1 LSQNSVLPASFL
13 QGIKA
18 VRHIHNAIL
27 FALSISVLATGLRA
41 DEPKPARPLLALS
54 HEVTAL
60 QTLYLLDPAP
70 AQLRALRTMAQET
83 AGKAQLSSIP
93 ELNADIRVALAD
105 LKKALL
111 DGESPERINKLGLR
125 LQELRNA
132 PGADVDDDIEL
143 TDEAIDRAGEAVRLL
158 TPRQTAAYLGA
169 IADDMPDPIAKLS
182 EAIHQVRS
190 LPADKV
196 ADYRADVSQEIG
208 EALCGFDSERAAN
221 TTNQV
226 TQLLIV
232 VASYKKDEFKMHRAD
247 IDARA
252 QKILGSFTPADIL
265 KNVMDHVAAEL
276 LSNPE
281 LPSAIDEMLRARKD
295 AAH

>member
-1 LSQNSVLPASFL
+1 
-13 QGIKA
+13 
-18 VRHIHNAIL
+18 VRHLHNAIL
-27 FALSISVLATGLRA
+27 VALPIAVLTAGLRA

-60 QTLYLLDPAP
+60 QTLYLLDPSP
-70 AQLRALRTMAQET
+70 SQLRAFRTLAQET
-83 AGKAQLSSIP
+83 IAKASPISSSP
-93 ELNADIRVALAD
+93 EESTDMRVALAD
-105 LKKALL
+105 LRKALL
-111 DGESPERINKLGLR
+111 GGESPDRINKLGLR
-125 LQELRNA
+125 LQELRNT
-132 PGADVDDDIEL
+132 PGAEGDDEIEL
-143 TDEAIDRAGEAVRLL
+143 TDDAIDRAGEAVRLF

-169 IADDMPDPIAKLS
+169 IADDIPDPIGKLS
-182 EAIHQVRS
+182 EAIHQVRT

-196 ADYRADVSQEIG
+196 PDYRADVAQEIG

-221 TTNQV
+221 STNQV

-232 VASYKKDEFKMHRAD
+232 VASYKSDEFKKRRAD

-252 QKILGSFTPADIL
+252 QKILGPFAPTDVL

-281 LPSAIDEMLRARKD
+281 LPGAIDELLRARKD
-295 AAH
+295 AAAH

>member
-1 LSQNSVLPASFL
+1 
-13 QGIKA
+13 

-27 FALSISVLATGLRA
+27 VALPFAVMTAGLRA
-41 DEPKPARPLLALS
+41 DEPKPARPLLPLS

-60 QTLYLLDPAP
+60 QTLYLLDPSP
-70 AQLRALRTMAQET
+70 AQLRALRTIALET
-83 AGKAQLSSIP
+83 IGKASPISASP
-93 ELNADIRVALAD
+93 EESADMRVALAD

-111 DGESPERINKLGLR
+111 SGETSDRINKLGLR
-125 LQELRNA
+125 LQELRNG
-132 PGADVDDDIEL
+132 PGADLDEEIEL
-143 TDEAIDRAGEAVRLL
+143 TDDAIDRCGEAIRLF
-158 TPRQTAAYLGA
+158 TPRQTAGYLGA
-169 IADDMPDPIAKLS
+169 IADDLPDPIGKLA
-182 EAIHQVRS
+182 EAIHQVRT
-190 LPADKV
+190 LAADKV
-196 ADYRADVSQEIG
+196 PDYRADVSQEIG

-232 VASYKKDEFKMHRAD
+232 VASYKNDEFKKRHAD

-252 QKILGSFTPADIL
+252 QKIIGPFAPADVL

-281 LPSAIDEMLRARKD
+281 LPGAIDELLKARRD
-295 AAH
+295 ATH